1 MFLLTFQVGRL
12 HCLLPWWEDATVDF
26 MINGGYNVVN
36 LIKQVLKNNEIGY
49 GALQR
54 ACILVIRIQTLI
66 LNLEWAIQAVQCDVN
81 LKICLIIGFYMYLF
95 YSLLCIGGVTI
106 TIGLSTIF
114 KCSYTKNSKSSY
126 TKYAIRLVC
135 VLG

>member
-54 ACILVIRIQTLI
+54 ACILVLRIQTLI
-66 LNLEWAIQAVQCDVN
+66 LNLE
-81 LKICLIIGFYMYLF
+81 
-95 YSLLCIGGVTI
+95 
-106 TIGLSTIF
+106 
-114 KCSYTKNSKSSY
+114 
-126 TKYAIRLVC
+126 
-135 VLG
+135 